1 VSAGDDRDRRV
12 EQPAERLLENFSRR
26 GFLKG
31 VLSTGALIVG
41 VHLLPRSA
49 NAGATAVPVFRTN
62 ADRATLHPSA
72 FVGVESD
79 GTVYIVA
86 HRSEMG
92 TGIRT
97 SLPLAVADELD
108 ADWTRV
114 KLEQAVGDWRYGG
127 QDTDGSHSIRDFL
140 EVMRLAGA
148 AARLMLIEAA
158 AAQWRVQASDCETG
172 LHEVLHRRT
181 GRSLGYGAL
190 AEAAAKLSV
199 PAREALRL
207 KDKSQWRYIG
217 KGHPSYDLAALCTGK
232 AVYGIDARMDA
243 MVYAA
248 VIHPPVLG
256 SKVKSYD
263 DRDALKVKGVR
274 GVVALEPYKP
284 PPAFQPLGGLAV
296 IADNTWAA
304 FQGRKQLRVQWDDSP
319 NAVYNSP
326 QYKKQLLETVRAPG
340 KVARS
345 AGDVEAEFK
354 KGGRTFE
361 AEYYVPHLAHAPMEP
376 PAALADY
383 RDGKVTVWTCTQN
396 PQAVQ
401 ETVAEELKIA
411 PEQVICHVTLLGG
424 GFGRKS
430 KPDYVAEAAILSKKT
445 GRPVKVVWSREDDIK
460 FGYYHT
466 VSAMYM
472 KAALDSRGRPTAWLQ
487 RSVFPPIGSTFKVGQ
502 RYGSADDLSLGWT
515 DIPYELP
522 NLRVENGPATG
533 YVRIGW
539 LRSVSNIYHAFA
551 IQSFSDE
558 LAHAAGRDSAEY
570 LLELIGPP
578 RIVDLKGTD
587 YPNYNASYTAYPID
601 TARLRRVVQIAAE
614 KAGWGRRKMG
624 NGTGMG
630 IAAHRSFLTY
640 VATVVE
646 VEVDARGKLRIP
658 HVHMA
663 VDAGLIA
670 NPEFARAQFEG
681 AAVFGAS
688 IARTGEITATNG
700 AIDQSNFY
708 DYPVARMPEA
718 PLRTDVYLVESEAP
732 PAGIGEPGVP
742 PFVPALCNAIFA
754 ATGKRVRELP
764 LSRHQI
770 T

>member
-1 VSAGDDRDRRV
+1 MSTIEDRANTI
-12 EQPAERLLENFSRR
+12 EQPLAQPLENVSRR

-31 VLSTGALIVG
+31 MLSTGALVLG
-41 VHLLPRSA
+41 VHLLPRGASA
-49 NAGATAVPVFRTN
+49 AEPISLGSTH
-62 ADRATLHPSA
+62 ADRAKLHPGA
-72 FVGVESD
+72 FVGIDSD

-97 SLPLAVADELD
+97 SLPLVVADELD
-108 ADWTRV
+108 ADWKRV
-114 KLEQAVGDWRYGG
+114 KVEQAIGDWRYGE
-127 QDTDGSHSIRDFL
+127 QDTDGSHSIRDFFD
-140 EVMRLAGA
+140 VMRQAGG

-158 AAQWRVQASDCETG
+158 AAQWKVRPGECETG
-172 LHEVLHRRT
+172 LHEVVHRPT
-181 GRSLGYGAL
+181 GRALGYGAL
-190 AEAAAKLSV
+190 AAAASKLPV
-199 PAREALRL
+199 PRKEALRL
-207 KDKSQWRYIG
+207 KSKNQWRYIG

-232 AVYGIDARMDA
+232 AIYGMDARVDG

-248 VIHPPVLG
+248 VMHPPVVG
-256 SKVKSYD
+256 GKVKSYD
-263 DRDALKVKGVR
+263 DKEALKVKGVR
-274 GVVALEPYKP
+274 QVVAIEPFKP
-284 PPAFQPLGGLAV
+284 PAAFQPLGGLAV

-304 FQGRKQLRVQWDDSP
+304 FQGRKKLTVQWDNGP
-319 NAVYNSP
+319 NAVYNSA
-326 QYKKQLLETVRAPG
+326 QYKKELLETVRAPG
-340 KVARS
+340 KVARI
-345 AGDVEAEFK
+345 AGDVDAEFK
-354 KGGRTFE
+354 KGGRMLE

-376 PAALADY
+376 PVAVAEY
-383 RDGKVTVWTCTQN
+383 RDGKVTVWTCTQS
-396 PQAVQ
+396 PQYVQ
-401 ETVAEELKIA
+401 DIVAEQLNI
-411 PEQVICHVTLLGG
+411 PRDNVICHVTLLGG

-430 KPDYVAEAAILSKKT
+430 KPDYVAEAAVLSKKT

-472 KAALDSRGRPTAWLQ
+472 KAALDAHGRPAAWLQ
-487 RSVFPPIGSTFKVGQ
+487 RSVFPPIASTFKVGA
-502 RYGSADDLSLGWT
+502 RYGSAGDLSLGWT
-515 DIPYELP
+515 DIPYDIP
-522 NLRVENGPATG
+522 NLRVENGPAPA

-539 LRSVSNIYHAFA
+539 LRSVGNIHHAFA

-558 LAHAAGRDSAEY
+558 LAHAAGRDPVDY
-570 LLELIGPP
+570 LLELIGPA

-601 TARLRRVVQIAAE
+601 TGRLRRVVQIAAE
-614 KAGWGRRKMG
+614 KAGWGKRKSG
-624 NGTGMG
+624 NGAGMG
-630 IAAHRSFLTY
+630 IAVHRSFLTY

-646 VEVDARGKLRIP
+646 VEIDGNGKLRIP
-658 HVHMA
+658 HVYTA
-663 VDAGLIA
+663 VDAGLIV

-688 IARTGEITATNG
+688 LARSGEITATNG

-718 PLRTDVYLVESEAP
+718 PLRTDVYLVESDAP

-742 PFVPALCNAIFA
+742 PFVPALCNAVFA

-764 LSRHQI
+764 LSKHRI